1 LFGFSLGFAE
11 ANGFVKLARAT
22 DRVLKSV
29 QLQVTKYEKIGGGF
43 VAICF
48 IGELASVKHGVETAS
63 AMGLQTALIAA
74 PGPVVLGLLGLDRL
88 GHSGDEVIEQKGRSV
103 HPIDAVGLIETKG
116 FIPMIV
122 ALDAMEKAAH
132 VGFLGYD
139 TLGEGLVM
147 AAIHGDISS
156 VKFSLEAGEEAAKQA
171 GEFVSAEF
179 ISRPQQDIFR
189 TLPGAETGL
198 RRLLQ

>member
-1 LFGFSLGFAE
+1 LGFAE

-29 QLQVTKYEKIGGGF
+29 SLRVTKYEKIGGGF

-48 IGELASVKHGVETAS
+48 IGELASVSHGVEIATE
-63 AMGLQTALIAA
+63 MGLKTALIAA
-74 PGPVVLGLLGLDRL
+74 PGPVVLALLGLDRPQQL
-88 GHSGDEVIEQKGRSV
+88 GNDVAGQEDLTDY
-103 HPIDAVGLIETKG
+103 PMDAVGLIETKG

-122 ALDAMEKAAH
+122 ALDAMEKAAQ
-132 VGFLGYD
+132 VGFIGYD

-147 AAIHGDISS
+147 TAIHGDISS
-156 VKFSLEAGEEAAKQA
+156 VKFSLEAGEEAASQM
-171 GEFVSAEF
+171 GELVSAEL
-179 ISRPQQDIFR
+179 ISRPQNSILQ
-189 TLPGAETGL
+189 TLPGVETGL